1 MRAPADSRYHWHIG
15 RYSSREI
22 RGVAHRAIRQT
33 CPLSRVR
40 KRGSCH
46 IFRHRATKTPRR
58 ILRRAEPNPQR
69 ALGWA
74 RALSVWQPKHVS
86 TLEQPAIDIRH
97 PTTARWDPSRNE
109 WLAPLRQRWPSTSRA
124 DRQSVVSTLCTHQC
138 GALGWVNCC
147 NRLRC
152 GAQACNHNGAVSV
165 LLLCCAGARC
175 TGPGPTQSSGW
186 AGRRT

>member
-1 MRAPADSRYHWHIG
+1 MRAPADSRCHWHIG
-15 RYSSREI
+15 RYSNREI

-33 CPLSRVR
+33 CPWSRVR

-58 ILRRAEPNPQR
+58 ILRRAELNPQR

-109 WLAPLRQRWPSTSRA
+109 WLAPLRQRWPSTSR
-124 DRQSVVSTLCTHQC
+124 QSSVVSTLCTHQC
-138 GALGWVNCC
+138 GALGWVYCIG
-147 NRLRC
+147 C
-152 GAQACNHNGAVSV
+152 GAQTCNTVPF
-165 LLLCCAGARC
+165 LCCCCAAPALAVQAR
-175 TGPGPTQSSGW
+175 GRLRAV
-186 AGRRT
+186 AGRGGAHD